1 MKTVETKEDNK
12 SYTQKVTSL
21 QSAKRLLSRIIS
33 DYQKDVVSTE
43 KAKTLTYLLIN
54 FVAISKDIDFESKLS
69 EMENKLGII
78 NEWHC

>member
-78 NEWHC
+78 NE